1 MNPGSAFWAT
11 ILTELTMKIFDG
23 KKTNSE
29 KNITDP
35 ERDENERNTL
45 FVLILLIIGGLLT
58 YVTKQIVLQ
67 IIASKD
73 PYLISE
79 VDWWPEYTW
88 GIFFFYA
95 LCARLLYIIYRKKFK
110 PKEVFTI
117 PHRFSYL
124 ECSVMVQTS
133 HNMEW
138 NVRYDNKE
146 ESSLLCLIEECLC
159 GIGKEIVF
167 DKTDK
172 KIPESQIKLINKLHK
187 IKEDIVNV
195 KHRGD
200 IEGYLRGLNILDDL
214 LEPYKPKPN
223 EGSFT
228 FSTINEIEEN
238 DILRFAYELHNM
250 LIEWKKTIGKFML
263 KDMASASRY
272 AYERTYEEYKKLI
285 NSRCGII
292 DIAVTLVCFYEIFGA
307 PRILDIKDP
316 NIYNRPKRLA
326 VTEKRTSFL
335 YNPNYIEADK
345 Y

>member
-1 MNPGSAFWAT
+1 MNPASAFWAT
-11 ILTELTMKIFDG
+11 VLTELTIKIFGG
-23 KKTNSE
+23 KKNKSE

-35 ERDENERNTL
+35 ERDENERNML
-45 FVLILLIIGGLLT
+45 FVLILLIIGLLT
-58 YVTKQIVLQ
+58 YVTKQIALQ

-73 PYLISE
+73 PYLIPE
-79 VDWWPEYTW
+79 AYWWPKYTW

-95 LCARLLYIIYRKKFK
+95 LCALLLYIKYRKKFK
-110 PKEVFTI
+110 SKEVFTI

-124 ECSVMVQTS
+124 ACSVWVQTS
-133 HNMEW
+133 DNMGW
-138 NVRYDNKE
+138 DAVYYNQK

-172 KIPESQIKLINKLHK
+172 KIPESQIQLINKLKK

-195 KHRGD
+195 KYKGD
-200 IEGYLRGLNILDDL
+200 IEGYHRGHKIIVDL

-223 EGSFT
+223 EDSFT

-250 LIEWKKTIGKFML
+250 LIVWKKPIGKFML
-263 KDMASASRY
+263 KDMAPENRY
-272 AYERTYEEYKKLI
+272 AYESTYEEYKELI
-285 NSRCGII
+285 NSRCGLI
-292 DIAVTLVCFYEIFGA
+292 DIAVALVCFYKIFGA